1 MAGTMPEP
9 RTVRTIELHL
19 EDMAYQGAAIGR
31 EDGRVVFAEYG
42 IPGEDVVVAIE
53 RDRKDH
59 SLGRVVAVRTPSPER
74 VDPPCPYFGVCGGC
88 QWQHIRYEHQLVL
101 KQHVVRQQLRRIGK
115 FEDPPVSPT
124 VPSPNQ
130 FGYRNHARFSVDG
143 KGNLGY
149 ISRPGHG
156 YRFIR
161 IDRCL
166 IMHPK
171 INEVLGRLQGKAFV
185 KHQLMV
191 RYGINTG
198 ELLVHPDVS
207 AIDPEIPSGQRFYHE
222 SLLGHRFRIS
232 ASSFFQTNTGVAE
245 RLVQLVLERIAPT
258 GREVVVD
265 AYAGV
270 GTFAAFLAPRVA
282 RVIGIEEAPSAVDDA
297 RVNLDQFDNVEY
309 VMAKVEQVLGK
320 LAVRPDVVILDPPRV
335 GCAPEALT
343 GVLMLRPS
351 RIVYVSCDPATLARD
366 LRKLVDGGYRLLD
379 VTPLDMFPQT
389 YHIESVATLELA
401 VE

>member
-1 MAGTMPEP
+1 MTGTMPEP

-166 IMHPK
+166 IMHPA

-191 RYGINTG
+191 RCGINTG
-198 ELLVHPDVS
+198 ELLVQPDVS
-207 AIDPEIPSGQRFYHE
+207 AIDSEIPSGQRFYHE

-343 GVLMLRPS
+343 GVLMLRPP
-351 RIVYVSCDPATLARD
+351 RIVYVSCDPATLSRD

>member
-1 MAGTMPEP
+1 MAEAVPAP

-59 SLGRVVAVRTPSPER
+59 SLGRVVEVRTPSPER
-74 VDPPCPYFGVCGGC
+74 IEPPCPYFGVCGGC

-130 FGYRNHARFSVDG
+130 YGYRNHARFSVDG

-156 YRFIR
+156 SRFLR
-161 IDRCL
+161 VDRCL
-166 IMHPK
+166 IMHPA
-171 INEVLGRLQGKAFV
+171 INEVLARLQGKAHV

-191 RYGINTG
+191 RYGVNTG

-222 SLLGHRFRIS
+222 ALLGHRFRIS

-309 VMAKVEQVLGK
+309 VLAKVEQVLGK

-335 GCAPEALT
+335 GCAPGAIT
-343 GVLMLRPS
+343 GVLMLRPP

-366 LRKLVDGGYRLLD
+366 LRKLVDGGYRLVD

>member
-59 SLGRVVAVRTPSPER
+59 SLGRVVAVRTPSPQR

-143 KGNLGY
+143 NGNLGY

-198 ELLVHPDVS
+198 ELLVQPDVS

-343 GVLMLRPS
+343 GVLMLRPP

>member
-1 MAGTMPEP
+1 MAEAVPAP

-59 SLGRVVAVRTPSPER
+59 SLGRVVEVRTPSPER
-74 VDPPCPYFGVCGGC
+74 IEPPCPYFGVCGGC
-88 QWQHIRYEHQLVL
+88 QWQHIRYEHQLAL

-130 FGYRNHARFSVDG
+130 YGYRNHARFSVDG
-143 KGNLGY
+143 QGNLGY

-156 YRFIR
+156 SRFLR
-161 IDRCL
+161 VDRCL
-166 IMHPK
+166 IMHPA
-171 INEVLGRLQGKAFV
+171 INEVLARLQGKAHV

-191 RYGINTG
+191 RYGVNTG

-207 AIDPEIPSGQRFYHE
+207 AIDPTIPSGQRFYHE
-222 SLLGHRFRIS
+222 ALLGHRFRIS

-309 VMAKVEQVLGK
+309 VLAKVEQVLGK

-335 GCAPEALT
+335 GCAPAAIT
-343 GVLMLRPS
+343 GVLMLRPP

-401 VE
+401 VR